1 MIKWVPAGSS
11 HSPPTRSTS
20 PRVLHVI
27 TGLFRGGGAE
37 TLLVRMLDE
46 LGEER
51 RGHSVLSL
59 RPRWALADEIE
70 EMGVPVQALGMS
82 ERPTPGDVFRLG
94 QALRR
99 SGADVIQT
107 WMLHSNFL
115 AGLVARAVSRTPVVW
130 GVHIGEGSRATLS
143 TTAVAVQRAEA
154 ICSWFVPSRIVA
166 CSVTSREVMEG
177 LRYRRSRI
185 VTIPNGFD
193 VGRFKPDP
201 RARDEVRSEL
211 GLSPTTTVVGHLA
224 RFHPFKDHPNLLAAA
239 GEVIERTADVRFVLC
254 GDRVTPDNPELAP
267 LAAPLGDRVLLLG
280 QRKDIPRMLNAFDLA
295 VSSSSGWEALPLA
308 IGEAM
313 ATGLPVAATRAGDA
327 EEIIGD
333 TGAIAPVSDPAALAE
348 AIIKLIE
355 LDPERRAE
363 LGRRARDRIRTNYSM
378 QNMVDAYSTLWA
390 EHAA

>member
-1 MIKWVPAGSS
+1 
-11 HSPPTRSTS
+11 
-20 PRVLHVI
+20 VLHVI

-37 TLLVRMLDE
+37 TLLVRMLGE

-51 RGHSVLSL
+51 SGHSVLSL

-82 ERPTPGDVFRLG
+82 ERPKPGDVIGLG
-94 QALRR
+94 RALRA
-99 SGADVIQT
+99 SQADVIQT

-115 AGLVARAVSRTPVVW
+115 AGLVGRAVSRSRVVW
-130 GVHIGEGSRATLS
+130 GVHIGEGSRETLS
-143 TTAVAVQRAEA
+143 TTAVTIQRAEA

-193 VGRFKPDP
+193 VSHFKPDP
-201 RARDEVRSEL
+201 KAREEVRSEL
-211 GLSPTTTVVGHLA
+211 GISSTETVVGHLA

-239 GEVIERTADVRFVLC
+239 GKVLERDPDVRFVLC
-254 GDRVTPDNPELAP
+254 GDGVTPDNPELAA
-267 LAAPLGDRVLLLG
+267 LAAPLGDRVMMLG
-280 QRKDIPRMLNAFDLA
+280 NRKDVPRLLNAFDVS

-313 ATGLPVAATRAGDA
+313 ATGLPVAATRAGDS
-327 EEIIGD
+327 EEVIGD
-333 TGAIAPVSDPAALAE
+333 TGAIAPISDPSALAE
-348 AIIKLIE
+348 AMIKLIE

-363 LGRRARDRIRTNYSM
+363 LGRRARDRIRTDYSM
-378 QNMVDAYSTLWA
+378 RRMVEGYSSVWD
-390 EHAA
+390 EVAA